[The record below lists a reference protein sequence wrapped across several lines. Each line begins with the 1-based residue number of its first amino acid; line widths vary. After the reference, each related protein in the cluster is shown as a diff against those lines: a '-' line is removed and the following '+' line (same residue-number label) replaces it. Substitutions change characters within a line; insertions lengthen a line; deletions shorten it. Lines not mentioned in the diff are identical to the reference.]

1 MCDLSLKKGDYRFFE
16 LARREA
22 EKSTFPRFH
31 VGCVIVYNGYVVS
44 AGCNSE
50 KSAPVQKRYN
60 RYRHFNNSESHKP
73 INDAIHAEIQAL
85 KTIPYPVAQQIDW
98 KKVKVYVYRISPG
111 HNGKRGMSRSCP
123 ACMEYIRSFGIR
135 DLYYSTDGGF
145 AHERLEY

>member
-1 MCDLSLKKGDYRFFE
+1 MCDLNLKKSDYRFFE

-31 VGCVIVYNGYVVS
+31 VGCVVVYNGYVVS
-44 AGCNSE
+44 SGVNSE

-60 RYRHFNNSESHKP
+60 RYRHFNNCETHKP
-73 INDAIHAEIQAL
+73 VNHAIHAECDAL
-85 KTIPYPVAQQIDW
+85 KKIPYPVAQQLDW
-98 KKVKVYVYRISPG
+98 RKVKVYVYRICPG
-111 HNGKRGMSRSCP
+111 HASERGLARSCP

-135 DLYYSTDGGF
+135 DIYYSTNDGF